1 MLELTHTTRRLRL
14 APRKVR
20 VVIDKIR
27 HMPAQKALDVLPFVN
42 RGAAPQIAKSVKAA
56 IMAAKDAN
64 MNPDTLVI
72 QRAWCDEGSSLK
84 RGIMYSRGRSAV
96 MMKKYSHI
104 TLVLTGE
111 PAVKGKRSAKK
122 TEEKAELAEE
132 TPATNSATQETNETS
147 SK

>member
-1 MLELTHTTRRLRL
+1 MLELTHTTRRLRV
-14 APRKVR
+14 APRKMR

-27 HMPAQKALDVLPFVN
+27 HLPAQKALEVLPFVN
-42 RGAAPQIAKSVKAA
+42 RSAAPHIAKSVKAA

-72 QRAWCDEGSSLK
+72 QRVWCDEGTALK

-96 MMKKYSHI
+96 MMKKYSHL
-104 TLVLTGE
+104 TLVLAGE
-111 PAVKGKRSAKK
+111 PAVKGKRAAKK
-122 TEEKAELAEE
+122 AEAAAEAPEVAAEATPEE
-132 TPATNSATQETNETS
+132 TTETS